1 LIREAE
7 IDDSGPISRMVSVLA
22 EKFITP
28 DFTDEGRDHLL
39 NSMTPAAIAKYI
51 RSGYRYHVAE
61 DEDEIVGI
69 VGIRENSHLYHLFV
83 AESHQGRGL
92 AKVLWKK
99 AMNESLCRG
108 NPGEF
113 TVNSSLNAQPV
124 YEHLG
129 FVTQSKPITKHG
141 VTYTPMKLEISTA
154 NKSINTDTSNADAG

>member
-1 LIREAE
+1 MIREAE

-28 DFTDEGRDHLL
+28 DFTDEGREHLL
-39 NSMTPAAIAKYI
+39 DSMTPAAIAKYI

-69 VGIRENSHLYHLFV
+69 VGVRENSHLYHLFV
-83 AESHQGRGL
+83 AESHQGHGL
-92 AKVLWKK
+92 AKALWKK

-129 FVTQSKPITKHG
+129 FVTLSKPITKHG
-141 VTYTPMKLEISTA
+141 VIYTPMKLKI
-154 NKSINTDTSNADAG
+154 

>member
-1 LIREAE
+1 
-7 IDDSGPISRMVSVLA
+7 MVSVLA
-22 EKFITP
+22 EKFIAP

-39 NSMTPAAIAKYI
+39 DSMTPAAIAKYI

-69 VGIRENSHLYHLFV
+69 VGVRENSHLYHLFV
-83 AESHQGRGL
+83 AESHQGHGL
-92 AKVLWKK
+92 AKALWKK

-129 FVTQSKPITKHG
+129 FVAQSEPVTKHG
-141 VTYTPMKLEISTA
+141 VIYTPMNLKI
-154 NKSINTDTSNADAG
+154 

>member
-1 LIREAE
+1 MIREAE
-7 IDDSGPISRMVSVLA
+7 IDDSGRISRMVSVLA

-28 DFTDEGRDHLL
+28 GFTDEGRDNLL
-39 NSMTPAAIAKYI
+39 DSMKPAAIAKYI
-51 RSGYRYHVAE
+51 RSGYRYYVAE

-92 AKVLWKK
+92 AKALWNK
-99 AMNESLCRG
+99 AMDESLRRG

-113 TVNSSLNAQPV
+113 TVSSSLNAQPV

-129 FVTQSKPITKHG
+129 FVAKSKPITKHG
-141 VTYTPMKLEISTA
+141 VTYTPMKLEI
-154 NKSINTDTSNADAG
+154 